1 MLNDLRFAFRSLR
14 RAPGFS
20 AVAIMTLAL
29 GIGANTALFSVAD
42 AVLLERLVYPEP
54 DRIVKIVGGPMRLT
68 KQGFTVSPALTSSPM
83 FTAAGIVAA
92 GGLNLGG
99 EPGAERVVAAAVSDG
114 FFGALGTQPLI
125 GRTFTSEESTAN
137 ARVVVVGERLWK
149 RRLAA
154 HSSVGGAIELN
165 GRTYTVIG
173 VMPQRYAY
181 PDGAEVWIT
190 AGADMQIA
198 GGAFAPDVVAR
209 LAPGITSAHAL
220 QEVQR
225 ILGPRDPR
233 RQPPEIIQLR
243 DELVGSIRP
252 LFGIMAV
259 AVALV
264 LLVACLNIANLLL
277 ARVSARERELAV
289 RRSLGASRARIVRYL
304 LCESAWVGLCAG
316 ALAIPVALWT
326 VDGMRVL
333 LPMGL
338 HGADQIGIDLR
349 AAGVTAA
356 LSLAATVLFGLAPS
370 LATGDRTANDMLRA
384 GASTS
389 SPFWRRF
396 RGVLVAGQLAAALI
410 LLAGSIMIVR
420 TVSSLLAVDLGASGE
435 RALTMQ
441 VTLPY
446 GRYGAVASLNDFQQ
460 RLDARVRA
468 LPGVEAVAMGG
479 RIPGSRDTGSALP
492 LEIESLPRVAA
503 EPRHAVYIPAS
514 VDYFSALGIPL
525 VAGRVFSAS
534 DRPGA
539 PPVVIVSEEVARVHG
554 VRPEQ
559 LIGQTFAL
567 YTGRDDKTAAEIV
580 GVVRDVRLRGP
591 ESLAGA
597 QLYVPYAQRPAFGN
611 SYLIIKT
618 TGDPRDLVFA
628 ARAAV
633 GAVDGS
639 LPPYNIRTFKE
650 IRASYVA
657 ERRFAMLLM
666 TAFAVL
672 TGVLAAIGL
681 YGVMTYLVQLRS
693 REIGIRLALGAT
705 PGGVL
710 RETMRGGLWYAVPGV
725 VAGVVLAAVLSR
737 LFISRIPGLLPADP
751 ATLGLSAAGMLGLAI
766 LSIWIPA
773 RAAGRIDPVDALRS
787 E

>member
-14 RAPGFS
+14 RAPGFTV
-20 AVAIMTLAL
+20 VAILTLAL

-42 AVLLERLVYPEP
+42 AVLLDRLVYPEP
-54 DRIVKIVGGPMRLT
+54 HRVVKIVGGPVRLAT
-68 KQGFTVSPALTSSPM
+68 QGFTVSPALTASPM
-83 FTAAGIVAA
+83 FTAAGIVAT

-99 EPGAERVVAAAVSDG
+99 EPGAARVAAAAVSDG

-125 GRTFTSEESTAN
+125 GRTFTRDESTAN
-137 ARVVVVGERLWK
+137 AMVVVVGERLW
-149 RRLAA
+149 RERLAA
-154 HSSVGGAIELN
+154 HTSLGGPIVLN
-165 GRTYTVIG
+165 DRTYTVIG
-173 VMPQRYAY
+173 VMPERYAY

-198 GGAFAPDVVAR
+198 GSAFAPDVVAR

-220 QEVQR
+220 QELER
-225 ILGPRDPR
+225 IVGPRDPR
-233 RQPPEIIQLR
+233 RQPPELIPLR

-304 LCESAWVGLCAG
+304 LCESAWVGVLAG

-326 VDGMRVL
+326 VDAMRLL
-333 LPMGL
+333 LPAGL
-338 HGADQIGIDLR
+338 HGADRIGIDLR

-370 LATGDRTANDMLRA
+370 LATGHRTASDMLRA

-441 VTLPY
+441 LTLPY
-446 GRYGAVASLNDFQQ
+446 GRYGAVAPVNDFHQ
-460 RLDARVRA
+460 RLDASLRA
-468 LPGVEAVAMGG
+468 LPGVEAVGVAG
-479 RIPGSRDTGSALP
+479 RIPGSRDIGSAFP
-492 LEIESLPRVAA
+492 LEVESLPRVVA
-503 EPRHAVYIPAS
+503 EPTHAPYIPAS
-514 VDYFSALGIPL
+514 VEYFAALGIPL
-525 VAGRVFSAS
+525 VAGRSFSPS

-539 PPVVIVSEEVARVHG
+539 PPVVIVSEAVARVHG

-559 LIGQTFAL
+559 LVGRTYL
-567 YTGRDDKTAAEIV
+567 HSTGRDDKTSAEIV
-580 GVVRDVRLRGP
+580 GVVRDVRLHGP
-591 ESLAGA
+591 ETPAGA
-597 QLYVPYAQRPAFGN
+597 QLYVPHAQRPAFGN
-611 SYLIIKT
+611 AYVIIRT
-618 TGDPRDLVFA
+618 AGDPRDVIVA

-633 GAVDGS
+633 SAIDGN
-639 LPPYNIRTFKE
+639 LPPYNIRTFDE
-650 IRASYVA
+650 IRASYVT

-666 TAFAVL
+666 TAFAAL

-681 YGVMTYLVQLRS
+681 YGVTTYLVQLRT
-693 REIGIRLALGAT
+693 REIGIRVALGAT

-710 RETMRGGLWYAVPGV
+710 RQTLRSGFWYAVPGIA
-725 VAGVVLAAVLSR
+725 AGALMVAVLSQ
-737 LFISRIPGLLPADP
+737 LFISRIPGLQPVDA
-751 ATLGLSAAGMLGLAI
+751 ATLGLSAAGMLGLAV
-766 LSIWIPA
+766 LTIWIPA
-773 RAAGRIDPVDALRS
+773 RRASRIDPVEALRAD
-787 E
+787 